1 MTRYE
6 KMMEAADAYAE
17 ELYKDEPRNFKI
29 EEEISETIA
38 DFCAGWNAAEKN
50 DGINWKAFR
59 AQVAKMMLPLMYK
72 QVEINGR
79 MVSSH
84 AQQAVEAAVEIAEA
98 LERRLR
104 EEG

>member
-1 MTRYE
+1 MNE
-6 KMMEAADAYAE
+6 
-17 ELYKDEPRNFKI
+17 
-29 EEEISETIA
+29 
-38 DFCAGWNAAEKN
+38 
-50 DGINWKAFR
+50 INWTIYKAE
-59 AQVAKMMLPLMYK
+59 VAKTMLPIMYK

-98 LERRLR
+98 LERRLH

>member
-1 MTRYE
+1 MNNE
-6 KMMEAADAYAE
+6 KREELMMAAADRYA
-17 ELYKDEPRNFKI
+17 DEVCD
-29 EEEISETIA
+29 ESCTGAQVAETIN
-38 DFCAGWNAAEKN
+38 DFCAGWRAAEKN

-84 AQQAVEAAVEIAEA
+84 AQQAVEAAVDIAEA
-98 LERRLR
+98 LERRLH